1 MSGIKYFPQDLNIEN
16 KNIILRLD
24 FNVPLK
30 NKQIQDYTRIS
41 TVLPLL
47 KDLVKRKSKII
58 ILSHLGR
65 PEGLKKNDLSLL
77 PVFKYLKKQLDTNI
91 YFYTGEIN
99 ELAKNKVSFLKSGEI
114 ILFENIRFFE
124 GENKNDENFFSSNKG
139 NPTRSKTWKNVYFS

>member
-65 PEGLKKNDLSLL
+65 PEGLKINDLSLL

-91 YFYTGEIN
+91 YFSTTNHIK
-99 ELAKNKVSFLKSGEI
+99 ELLCTF
-114 ILFENIRFFE
+114 
-124 GENKNDENFFSSNKG
+124 
-139 NPTRSKTWKNVYFS
+139 Y